1 MATVSTQQQG
11 NKLVISIEIKGD
23 KYGIFADT
31 IDTPDGKSIIYDC
44 YIISQ
49 NRLLPNATDIDFY
62 VDIIKRAASNYEN
75 GLSAQDSIRK
85 LTQEHVGRF
94 GRIIDTDLMMIV
106 SAVQRV
112 MKSIDGESDLKE
124 LIMFALQLCLNDNLD
139 KTFVTLYNETPNG
152 VVPQLI
158 KLVEF
163 AKNY

>member
-1 MATVSTQQQG
+1 MATVSTQQYD
-11 NKLVISIEIKGD
+11 KCIIISIEIKGD

-49 NRLLPNATDIDFY
+49 NRLMPNATDIDFY
-62 VDIIKRAASNYEN
+62 VDIIKRAAANYEN
-75 GLSAQDSIRK
+75 GLSVQDSIRK
-85 LTQEHVGRF
+85 LTQEHVDKF

-106 SAVQRV
+106 SAVHRL
-112 MKSIDGESDLKE
+112 MKSIEGGSDLKE
-124 LIMFALQLCLNDNLD
+124 LIMFALQFCLNDNLD

-158 KLVEF
+158 KLEEF